1 MGDPRE
7 GGLLEPAV
15 AVSIPPP
22 SAEAQLAF
30 LTKLQRLFAEGD
42 FTATYKFALL
52 IALAD
57 LAVELG
63 ADNGEELQVTT
74 RHVADRFI
82 QLYWRQAAPYG
93 AGRQDAEPGVLIQ
106 NLGAQAAVVAAI
118 ATFRAS
124 VRAAS
129 PQVAAQ
135 HPDYAKLLSAVAQTV
150 TAQPLNY
157 LQNFGGSTDEFLY
170 TRSPGKVLLKPGVAF
185 CLRRFQ
191 PLVHQLAR
199 SHWLAHIK
207 GNRRNLSILGEAD
220 DLEEFLFETS
230 RQSLA
235 LLGAEL
241 RKLDGAKCF
250 YCGQGLASAEVDH
263 FIPFA
268 HYPRDLAHNFV
279 LAHPACNR
287 SKSDAL
293 AAKRHLQRWFT
304 RLVDHA
310 DEIAEIGRQVGM
322 VADGPASRRV
332 ASWGYA
338 SAMAAG
344 GRAWIGPNQFERV
357 DASYVQ
363 LIE

>member
-1 MGDPRE
+1 M
-7 GGLLEPAV
+7 
-15 AVSIPPP
+15 SIPPP

-57 LAVELG
+57 LAVEQG
-63 ADNGEELQVTT
+63 TDTGDELQLTT
-74 RHVADRFI
+74 RQVAERFI

-93 AGRQDAEPGVLIQ
+93 TGRLDTEPGVLVQ

-118 ATFRAS
+118 AAFRAK
-124 VRAAS
+124 VRTAS
-129 PQVAAQ
+129 PQVAAL

-157 LQNFGGSTDEFLY
+157 LQNFGGGTDEFLY
-170 TRSPGKVLLKPGVAF
+170 TRTPGKVLLKSGVAF

-191 PLVHQLAR
+191 PLVNQLAR
-199 SHWLAHIK
+199 SHWVTHIK
-207 GNRRNLSILGEAD
+207 GNRRNQTILGEAD

-241 RKLDGAKCF
+241 RKLDGPKCF
-250 YCGQGLASAEVDH
+250 YCGQGIASAEVDH

-287 SKSDAL
+287 SKSDML
-293 AAKRHLQRWFT
+293 AAKRHLQRWLT
-304 RLVDHA
+304 RLLERSD
-310 DEIAEIGRQVGM
+310 DIAAIGRQVGM
-322 VADGPASRRV
+322 VADGSVSRRV
-332 ASWGYA
+332 ASWGYSGA
-338 SAMAAG
+338 VAAG
-344 GRAWIGPNQFERV
+344 ARAWLEPNLFERV
-357 DASYVQ
+357 DNSYVQ
-363 LIE
+363 LIAQTETTE